1 MKVCFMSRRCIV
13 LLITL
18 VIAVSGP
25 LPAQDSS
32 TSANARRIV
41 RQVAPV
47 YPELARHMSITGAVR
62 IVATVAPNGSVKS
75 IASVGGNPVLLKAA
89 QEAVM
94 NWKYAAGPAETK
106 ELIELRFNAH

>member
-1 MKVCFMSRRCIV
+1 MSRRCILV
-13 LLITL
+13 LLALL
-18 VIAVSGP
+18 VAVSGG

-32 TSANARRIV
+32 TSANSRRIV
-41 RQVAPV
+41 RHVAPV
-47 YPELARHMSITGAVR
+47 YPDLARHMSITGAVR

-75 IASVGGNPVLLKAA
+75 IEPVGGNPVLLKAS

-106 ELIELRFNAH
+106 ELIELRFSVH